1 MTENDMM
8 AETTEELLYKHIK
21 DAIRNGVY
29 PSGMRLIPDALA
41 AEYNVSRM
49 PVRQALRK
57 LTTEG
62 FVSSLPNRRL
72 VVSKIDLASMKEI
85 FEMRA
90 VLEGL
95 AIRLAMKNMDIRQ
108 KKMHEDNLSNME
120 RHIGNTDRWSI
131 LHRRFH
137 EDIYRNCERP
147 MLLAQISNLLTLVE
161 PYMKVWISDEL
172 FQMHALLGHREIIH
186 AMNTQSAEECERI
199 MREHIMNTIP
209 DLNELY
215 CEK

>member
-1 MTENDMM
+1 MTDTGKM
-8 AETTEELLYKHIK
+8 AETTEELLYKRIK
-21 DAIRNGVY
+21 NAIRNGLY

-41 AEYNVSRM
+41 AEFGVSRM

-95 AIRLAMKNMDIRQ
+95 AIRLAMENRDARYKM
-108 KKMHEDNLSNME
+108 MHENNLANME
-120 RHIGNTDRWSI
+120 QHIGNTDRWI
-131 LHRRFH
+131 LLHRQFH
-137 EDIYRNCERP
+137 EEIYRYCGRP
-147 MLLAQISNLLTLVE
+147 MLLAQISNLLTMVE
-161 PYMKVWISDEL
+161 PYMKVWISDET
-172 FQMHALLGHREIIH
+172 FQQHALRGHREIIH
-186 AMNTQSAEECERI
+186 AMNIQSAGECERI
-199 MREHIMNTIP
+199 MREHIMNTLP